1 MSLTYLLAQVMGI
14 YCLVVGASM
23 FFQKKDFI
31 RVVDEMAH
39 SRAMLY
45 ILGFI
50 ALLLGLLVVLTHN
63 IWTAGTLPL
72 VVTLFGWVILLKGIF
87 MMFTSYEST
96 VKLIRAVKLEQITW
110 LYVLILLVLGAYLT
124 YAGSMG

>member
-31 RVVDEMAH
+31 RIVDEMAH

-45 ILGFI
+45 VLGFI

-63 IWTAGTLPL
+63 IWTAGPLPL
-72 VVTLFGWVILLKGIF
+72 VVTLFGWVLILKGIF
-87 MMFTSYEST
+87 TMFTSYET
-96 VKLIRAVKLEQITW
+96 MLRLIRAIKLEQLTW
-110 LYVLILLVLGAYLT
+110 FYVLILLVLGAYLT